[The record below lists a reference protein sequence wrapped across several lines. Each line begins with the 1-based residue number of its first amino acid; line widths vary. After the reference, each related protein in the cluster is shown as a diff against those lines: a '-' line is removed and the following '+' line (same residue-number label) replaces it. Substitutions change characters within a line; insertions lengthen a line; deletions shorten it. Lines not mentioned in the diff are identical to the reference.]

1 MNEDSVVRV
10 VKGSLTA
17 EELAALT
24 AVLVARAAVA
34 PRAPARSVPIV
45 RWQRLERYP
54 AYSPPHSWHSA
65 A

>member
-1 MNEDSVVRV
+1 MNEDSAVRV

-34 PRAPARSVPIV
+34 SRAPARSIPIV
-45 RWQRLERYP
+45 RWRRLERSP
-54 AYSPPHSWHSA
+54 SYSPPHSWHSA